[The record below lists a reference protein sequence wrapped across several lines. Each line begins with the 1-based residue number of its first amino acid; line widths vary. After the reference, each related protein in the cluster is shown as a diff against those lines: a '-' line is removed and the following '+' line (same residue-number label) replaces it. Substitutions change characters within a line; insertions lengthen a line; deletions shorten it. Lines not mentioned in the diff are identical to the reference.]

1 MRKFTKLLFALALT
15 IVGLGEVN
23 AINADAIS
31 TRIYATD
38 YSSMG
43 TTLPDWWHQENTTV
57 TVADGILT
65 IVNET
70 DQGQY
75 NDWKAQAHV
84 AVGIP
89 TVVGKDYVVRIKL
102 KGDKEG
108 SLNCLLGDWGGS
120 VTQVINVT
128 TEWQTLD
135 IVYSGAL
142 HANSFLMFHLGH
154 YQGTINIEKAEVYD
168 YVRLPQLIHETDYS
182 SMGTTIPDWWHK
194 ENCTVTVADG
204 ILTIVNETD
213 QGQYN
218 DWKAQSYVTTGIST
232 KVGKDYVARINL
244 KGDVEGSLNCL
255 LGSWGSSV
263 TQVVNVPTDWQE
275 ISLTYDNALHDN
287 SFLMFH
293 LGHYQGTI
301 NIKKAEIFELVAA
314 RNISVGA
321 NGYATFS
328 TDKPINVDGIVTAY
342 SAKYNGTYLVLTPVT
357 EIPAGAG
364 VIIEASADTYTV
376 PVIESASALDNDLQ
390 VSDGNVEG
398 DGTIYV
404 LAKKNDKV
412 GFYKLENGEKVPAG
426 KAYLTITGSSAP
438 DFLGF
443 DGGTTSIN
451 ELNVKG
457 QADGAYYNLAGQR
470 VAQPTKG
477 LYIVNGKKY
486 IVK

>member
-1 MRKFTKLLFALALT
+1 MRKFTKLMFALALT

-43 TTLPDWWHQENTTV
+43 TTVPDWWQQENCTV
-57 TVADGILT
+57 TVSDGILT

-75 NDWKAQAHV
+75 NDWRAQAHV

-102 KGDKEG
+102 KGDVAG
-108 SLNCLLGDWGGS
+108 SLNCLLGTWGNTDS
-120 VTQVINVT
+120 KVVNVT

-135 IVYSGAL
+135 FVYSGAL
-142 HANSFLMFHLGH
+142 CDNSFLMFHLGH

-182 SMGTTIPDWWHK
+182 SMGTTIPDWWHQ

-213 QGQYN
+213 QGQWN

-244 KGDVEGSLNCL
+244 KGDVAGSLNCL
-255 LGSWGSSV
+255 LGTWGNTVS
-263 TQVVNVPTDWQE
+263 QVVNVPTDWQE
-275 ISLTYDNALHDN
+275 IILPFDEAVCDN

-293 LGHYQGTI
+293 LGHYVGSVD
-301 NIKKAEIFELVAA
+301 IKKAEIFELVAA
-314 RNISVGA
+314 RYISVGSA
-321 NGYATFS
+321 GFATFS
-328 TDKPINVDGIVTAY
+328 SDKALNVNGVVTAY
-342 SAKYNGTYLVLTPVT
+342 AAKFNGTALVLTPVT

-376 PVIESASALDNDLQ
+376 PVIESASALDNDLK
-390 VSDGNVEG
+390 VSDGNVTG

-404 LAKKNDKV
+404 LAKGAKGV
-412 GFYKLENGEKVPAG
+412 GFYKLASGDKVPAG
-426 KAYLTITGSSAP
+426 KAYLPLVPNAP
-438 DFLGF
+438 DFVGF